1 MVKCDL
7 MDMELLNKICQQY
20 GLGELECEPAPL
32 KGGFMHKM
40 YSLFTETGKYA
51 VKLLNPYVMQRE
63 TAMENYRIA
72 EGLERK
78 LEENDI
84 PILPAMIFNDKKMQ
98 QTEGQFFYLFKWY
111 DGKALNGED
120 IRKHHCEKIG
130 SLLAQIHKIDRKEAP
145 YNRDEISV
153 DWDFYIDKLEHK
165 NMELHR
171 LLKENRMLLYESQ
184 ETGNKEMKKL
194 PSIVSICHNDMDS
207 KNVLWSGEDCLIID
221 LECLSY
227 SSPIM
232 ESYELAL
239 CWSGYEKCDIDFELF
254 GSFLF
259 SYAEAGGQL
268 PRDWETVYNSNQGR
282 LEWLE
287 YNVKR
292 SLGIECSEDEI
303 EIGLSEVKDTMAHV
317 IYYHDAKKDI
327 LNCLKQITY

>member
-1 MVKCDL
+1 
-7 MDMELLNKICQQY
+7 MDFNILNKICQQY
-20 GLGELECEPAPL
+20 DLGALECEPAPL

-51 VKLLNPYVMQRE
+51 VKLLNPYVMQRK

-72 EGLERK
+72 ENLERK
-78 LEENDI
+78 LEKNNI
-84 PILPAMIFNDKKMQ
+84 PILPAMIFNGEKMQ
-98 QTEGQFFYLFKWY
+98 QTDGQFFYLFKWY
-111 DGKALNGED
+111 DGKALKSEE
-120 IRKHHCEKIG
+120 IQKHHCEKIG
-130 SLLAQIHKIDRKEAP
+130 RLLAQIHKLDRKEAP

-153 DWDFYIDKLEHK
+153 DWDFYIKQLENK
-165 NMELHR
+165 NSELHY
-171 LLKENRMLLYESQ
+171 LLKENRTLLYESQ
-184 ETGNKEMKKL
+184 MMGNEAMKKI
-194 PSIVSICHNDMDS
+194 PPIVSICHNDMDS

-239 CWSGYEKCDIDFELF
+239 CWSGYERCSIDFDLF
-254 GSFLF
+254 SCFIY

-268 PRDWETVYNSNQGR
+268 SRDWETVYNSNQGR

-292 SLGIECSEDEI
+292 SLGIECSEEEI
-303 EIGLSEVKDTMAHV
+303 EIGISEVKDTMAHV
-317 IYYHDAKKDI
+317 IYYHNAKNDI
-327 LNCLKQITY
+327 LNCLKQIDYQ